1 MINILNMFNNLDLSS
16 KVLISVLFV
25 LVIMLVVVCIILACK
40 KDNTNKTE
48 ADLDFFDEIKK
59 DNDNSKSIF
68 VDTKEE
74 EVTKIEE
81 PKKEVTEEKA
91 DTKVDIKSISEQI
104 EKDIEKNNIELTEF
118 EVEQEEKAI
127 ISYAELIQKV
137 KSNDLTN
144 VNVQTVDLDDRGY
157 NLENEF
163 TFDTEVLDFS
173 DLLSKTE
180 EMPTFKPS
188 EFVSPVEGIQSP
200 ATEMLKQTDI
210 KSILDI
216 DEVDDRIY
224 DSTEFLNALKE
235 LRDSLQ

>member
-16 KVLISVLFV
+16 KVLIGIIFI
-25 LVIMLVVVCIILACK
+25 LVIMLAIVCIILACK
-40 KDNTNKTE
+40 NDSPIKTE
-48 ADLDFFDEIKK
+48 VDLDFFDELKK

-68 VDTKEE
+68 VDTKEK

-81 PKKEVTEEKA
+81 PKEEKT

-163 TFDTEVLDFS
+163 TFDTEVLDFE

-180 EMPTFKPS
+180 EMTTLKS
-188 EFVSPVEGIQSP
+188 AEVEYSSVNHENP
-200 ATEMLKQTDI
+200 AAEMLKQTDI

-216 DEVDDRIY
+216 DDVDDIIY
-224 DSTEFLNALKE
+224 DSNEFLNALKE